1 MWWEWLK
8 QRDTWVFIAIAVIV
22 RGALFS
28 VFLRGHGLHEA
39 WFGWGAE
46 TGDTPGYFDPIDSFL
61 DGHAYRPDYRMPGYG
76 LAYLLFRAFSTP
88 QGAGTGVILLQALLG
103 MVSVVVLAR
112 CAKLL
117 DAPRWGQ
124 YATCVL
130 HALFARLILYDAYWL
145 TESFCTSAMIFGTH
159 GWLAHRRT
167 GSWAALV
174 WGGAW
179 LMWAVFLRP
188 VQVVW
193 LVMLA
198 VALMIN
204 TRTPW
209 RTRLV
214 ATALF
219 LLPFTLADGW
229 WVRRNAVMHGEIA
242 PLSRGVVM
250 PELLSSP
257 MHPLMRFLQATGGN
271 YIHWDPSAHI
281 RWFNMREG
289 PLGRPG
295 PRVDRNVVMPAFA
308 LCEHLTADSLRAWA
322 ADMSRWSDD
331 GTTPE
336 ERIALFRSMNARS
349 DRFVQY
355 YKDERPWQYA
365 IASRARLTA
374 LYFGLAGSGAL
385 FRSSEREARWFMPS
399 PFLLDAPM
407 HWTVLIGGLIAALL
421 AILRWKRASQPAWI
435 AFVTLTSIFLIPWG
449 LRLCEGRY
457 LVPMYPWLILLLV
470 LTIAQQTGPRSATT
484 AG

>member
-1 MWWEWLK
+1 MWWGWLR
-8 QRDTWVFIAIAVIV
+8 QRDTWMFIAIAVIV

-46 TGDTPGYFDPIDSFL
+46 TGDTPGYFEPIDSFL
-61 DGHAYRPDYRMPGYG
+61 DDSAYRPDYRMPGYG
-76 LAYLLFRAFSTP
+76 LAYLLFRSFTTP

-103 MVSVVVLAR
+103 MVSVVVLTR
-112 CAKLL
+112 CAKLAG
-117 DAPRWGQ
+117 APRWAQ
-124 YATCVL
+124 YATCIVY
-130 HALFARLILYDAYWL
+130 ALFARVILYDAYWL

-159 GWLAHRRT
+159 GWLAHQRT
-167 GSWAALV
+167 GSKAALV

-188 VQVVW
+188 VQLIW
-193 LVMLA
+193 LLVLG
-198 VALMIN
+198 VALLFN

-209 RTRLV
+209 RTRIASAVL
-214 ATALF
+214 L
-219 LLPFTLADGW
+219 LLPFALADGW
-229 WVRRNAVMHGEIA
+229 WIRRNAIMHDEFA

-295 PRVDRNVVMPAFA
+295 PRVDRNVAMPAFA
-308 LCEHLTADSLRAWA
+308 LCDRITEDSLRAWA

-331 GTTPE
+331 LTTPE
-336 ERIALFRSMNARS
+336 ERNTLFRLMNARS
-349 DRFVQY
+349 DRFVLY
-355 YKDERPWQYA
+355 YKDDRPWQYLVG
-365 IASRARLTA
+365 SRARLTA
-374 LYFGLAGSGAL
+374 LYFRLAGSGAL
-385 FRSSEREARWFMPS
+385 FRSSEREARWFLPS

-407 HWTVLIGGLIAALL
+407 HWIVLIGGLFATMIAA
-421 AILRWKRASQPAWI
+421 LRWKRTPHMAWV
-435 AFVTLTSIFLIPWG
+435 ALVTLVSIFIIPWG

-457 LVPMYPWLILLLV
+457 LVPMYPWLIVLLV
-470 LTIAQQTGPRSATT
+470 TTIAELAGSRSVT
-484 AG
+484 AAR